1 MLIFHLL
8 KFDLLLFIFC
18 VVCFNLSFKLTK
30 VAYYISII
38 SLCPALKNVFQYG
51 LKKSSLLGSAGHPWL
66 FLEEAATKE
75 VEKDFESVYSRL
87 VLCKTY
93 RYTLTMV

>member
-1 MLIFHLL
+1 MLIFNSP
-8 KFDLLLFIFC
+8 C
-18 VVCFNLSFKLTK
+18 CCR
-30 VAYYISII
+30 
-38 SLCPALKNVFQYG
+38 LCPALKAVFEHG
-51 LKKSSLLGSAGHPWL
+51 LKRSSLLGGPGHPWL

-93 RYTLTMV
+93 RLDEDGKVLTPEEILYRVSTGEMHIK